1 MQRVIFVLEN
11 ARVKIYPNG
20 VKKVTIFNYPRFI
33 EKKRV
38 EDLRPIRSSFTKD
51 NDSDFVRSDSIRRA
65 IDKVF
70 DIAYLNADDWIWF
83 ITFTL
88 DKEKINRH
96 DSAEV
101 SKYMRNWLSNQVK
114 RKGLKYL
121 IVPELHKDKAIHLH
135 GFLNDCDFNFVDSGH
150 FDKEN
155 RRIYNVK
162 DWRLGFST
170 AVLLDD
176 SKINICKYICKYI
189 VKGSDKILGNFYLA
203 GGKVKREVPF
213 KYIQVD
219 YNDFDVPEFEIPNT
233 TYKVKYVVLGAMED
247 NG

>member
-1 MQRVIFVLEN
+1 MLEN

-38 EDLRPIRSSFTKD
+38 DDLRPIRSSFIKD

-65 IDKVF
+65 RDKVF

-88 DKEKINRH
+88 DKEKINRY

-121 IVPELHKDKAIHLH
+121 IVPELHKDRAIHLH
-135 GFLNDCDFNFVDSGH
+135 GFLNDCDFNFVDSGY

-155 RRIYNVK
+155 RLIYNVN
-162 DWRLGFST
+162 DWRLGFTT
-170 AVLLDD
+170 AIELDEQ
-176 SKINICKYICKYI
+176 KVNLCKYMVKYVTKDVQRI
-189 VKGSDKILGNFYLA
+189 FGNFYLA
-203 GGKVKREVPF
+203 GGHIERVVPF
-213 KYIQVD
+213 EYIELD
-219 YNDFDVPEFEIPNT
+219 YDTLDVPEHDIPNT
-233 TYKVKYVVLGAMED
+233 DIKVKYAVMGVFE
-247 NG
+247 NE

>member
-65 IDKVF
+65 RDKVF

-88 DKEKINRH
+88 DKEKGYYRQI
-96 DSAEV
+96 AQ
-101 SKYMRNWLSNQVK
+101 KQ
-114 RKGLKYL
+114 
-121 IVPELHKDKAIHLH
+121 
-135 GFLNDCDFNFVDSGH
+135 
-150 FDKEN
+150 
-155 RRIYNVK
+155 
-162 DWRLGFST
+162 T
-170 AVLLDD
+170 A
-176 SKINICKYICKYI
+176 K
-189 VKGSDKILGNFYLA
+189 
-203 GGKVKREVPF
+203 
-213 KYIQVD
+213 
-219 YNDFDVPEFEIPNT
+219 
-233 TYKVKYVVLGAMED
+233 
-247 NG
+247 